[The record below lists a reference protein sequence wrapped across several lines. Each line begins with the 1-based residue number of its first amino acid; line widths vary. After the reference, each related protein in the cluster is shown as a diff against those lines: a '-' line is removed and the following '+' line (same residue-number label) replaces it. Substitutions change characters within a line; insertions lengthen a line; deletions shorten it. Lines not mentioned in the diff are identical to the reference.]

1 MHIMR
6 SVEITHIF
14 MLYGLTNF
22 YNKRVGGMIMKN
34 VNIVIVDDSPFQI
47 ALLRDLLTENGF
59 NVVGEAGS
67 LEETIEVV
75 TNVKPDL
82 VTMDMTIPGTDG
94 FECTRAIH
102 NIDSNI
108 KVIIVSSM
116 MDDEIV
122 RKARK
127 NHVCGY
133 AQKPVDAEELTLLIN
148 RVMADE
154 ELFLELEGLY
164 SSVFKE
170 ALLDVFNKL
179 TKTVPVITDEN
190 NDNVEKIS
198 QGISIVMGVIGK
210 YSGRMIF
217 DMSFETAQNM
227 AKALLKRETKNTE
240 EMLNVMSEVAN
251 MAAGNACSM
260 INKKNKVFGL
270 RVAPPTTFH
279 GESINISKAELES
292 IYSANAKTQFGDLS
306 ISIGFG
312 RGEGEWMS
320 II

>member
-1 MHIMR
+1 
-6 SVEITHIF
+6 
-14 MLYGLTNF
+14 
-22 YNKRVGGMIMKN
+22 MKN

-47 ALLRDLLTENGF
+47 VLLRDLLTESGF
-59 NVVGEAGS
+59 NVIGEASS
-67 LEETIEVV
+67 LEETIDVV
-75 TNVKPDL
+75 TKLKPDL

-94 FECTRAIH
+94 LECTREIH
-102 NIDSNI
+102 KIDSNI

-122 RKARK
+122 RKAK
-127 NHVCGY
+127 KTHVSGY
-133 AQKPVDAEELTLLIN
+133 IQKPVDAEELTLLIN

-164 SSVFKE
+164 SAVFKE
-170 ALLDVFNKL
+170 ALLDIFNKL
-179 TKTVPVITDEN
+179 TKTVPKIVNES
-190 NDNVEKIS
+190 NDNVEKSS

-210 YSGRMIF
+210 YSGRIIF
-217 DMSFETAQNM
+217 DVSFETASKL
-227 AKALLKRETKNTE
+227 ASVLLRREPKNNE
-240 EMLNVMSEVAN
+240 EILNVMSEISN
-251 MAAGNACSM
+251 MIAGNACSM
-260 INKKNKVFGL
+260 INKKNKIFGL

-279 GESINISKAELES
+279 GESINISKAELEAT
-292 IYSANAKTQFGDLS
+292 YSANAETQFGDLS

>member
-1 MHIMR
+1 
-6 SVEITHIF
+6 
-14 MLYGLTNF
+14 
-22 YNKRVGGMIMKN
+22 MKN
-34 VNIVIVDDSPFQI
+34 VNVVIVDDSPFQI

-67 LEETIEVV
+67 LESTIEVV
-75 TNVKPDL
+75 TNTKPDL

-102 NIDSNI
+102 EIDSNI

-127 NHVCGY
+127 IHVSGY

-148 RVMADE
+148 RIMSDE
-154 ELFLELEGLY
+154 ELFLELEGFY
-164 SSVFKE
+164 SDVFKE
-170 ALLDVFNKL
+170 ALLNVFNKL
-179 TKTVPVITDEN
+179 TKTIPEIVNESNV
-190 NDNVEKIS
+190 NVEKCS
-198 QGISIVMGVIGK
+198 KGISIVMGVIGK
-210 YSGRMIF
+210 YSGRIIF
-217 DMSFETAQNM
+217 DMSFEA
-227 AKALLKRETKNTE
+227 AKDIAKISLKREPKNNE
-240 EMLNVMSEVAN
+240 EILNVMAEISN
-251 MAAGNACSM
+251 MVAGNACSM
-260 INKKNKVFGL
+260 INKKNKIFGL
-270 RVAPPTTFH
+270 RVAPPTIFH
-279 GESINISKAELES
+279 GESISISKAELGLT
-292 IYSANAKTQFGDLS
+292 YSANVKTQFGDLS

>member
-1 MHIMR
+1 
-6 SVEITHIF
+6 
-14 MLYGLTNF
+14 
-22 YNKRVGGMIMKN
+22 MKN

-59 NVVGEAGS
+59 NVVGEASS

-94 FECTRAIH
+94 LECTREIH
-102 NIDSNI
+102 KIDPNI

-127 NHVCGY
+127 THVSGY
-133 AQKPVDAEELTLLIN
+133 AQKPVDSEELTLLIN
-148 RVMADE
+148 RVVSDE
-154 ELFLELEGLY
+154 ELFSELEELY
-164 SSVFKE
+164 SAVFKE

-179 TKTVPVITDEN
+179 TKTIPEITDES

-198 QGISIVMGVIGK
+198 KGISIVMGVIGK
-210 YSGRMIF
+210 YSGRTIF
-217 DMSFETAQNM
+217 DMSFETAQNL
-227 AKALLKRETKNTE
+227 AKLLLKREPKNNE
-240 EMLNVMSEVAN
+240 EILNVMSEISN

-279 GESINISKAELES
+279 GESISISKAGLETT
-292 IYSANAKTQFGDLS
+292 YSANAKTQFGDLS

>member
-1 MHIMR
+1 
-6 SVEITHIF
+6 
-14 MLYGLTNF
+14 
-22 YNKRVGGMIMKN
+22 MKD
-34 VNIVIVDDSPFQI
+34 VKIVIVDDSPFQI

-59 NVVGEAGS
+59 NVIGEASS

-75 TNVKPDL
+75 TKLKPDL

-94 FECTRAIH
+94 LECTREIH
-102 NIDSNI
+102 KIDSNI

-122 RKARK
+122 RKAK
-127 NHVCGY
+127 NTHVSGY
-133 AQKPVDAEELTLLIN
+133 IQKPVDAEELALLIN

-164 SSVFKE
+164 SAVFKE
-170 ALLDVFNKL
+170 ALLDIFNKL
-179 TKTVPVITDEN
+179 TKTVPKITNES
-190 NDNVEKIS
+190 NDNVEKSS

-210 YSGRMIF
+210 YSGRIIF
-217 DMSFETAQNM
+217 DVSFETASKL
-227 AKALLKRETKNTE
+227 AGVLLRREPKNNE
-240 EMLNVMSEVAN
+240 EILNVMSEISN

-260 INKKNKVFGL
+260 INKKNKIFGL

-279 GESINISKAELES
+279 GESISISKAELEAT
-292 IYSANAKTQFGDLS
+292 YSANAETQFGDLS